1 MSPLN
6 MLQIEI
12 SNKIQFES
20 TMNIR
25 LVLEA
30 NLFGLSLNIQFT
42 EICWIASNNAQECEN
57 FVMKFSVSMKGF
69 AGVEDLHCQND
80 NFIL

>member
-1 MSPLN
+1 

-12 SNKIQFES
+12 SNEIQFES

-42 EICWIASNNAQECEN
+42 EIC
-57 FVMKFSVSMKGF
+57 
-69 AGVEDLHCQND
+69 
-80 NFIL
+80 